1 MKRILLTLLI
11 ICFAIPAYAANDTET
26 NVLYFDTTVSASVTG
41 QISIIAIYWTSNEGV
56 NLDIAADD
64 DWLISDA
71 DGHKIAGKRAETD
84 GDDFGIVFPYP
95 VKVNGLTVTTM
106 DGGVCF
112 VYVQ

>member
-26 NVLYFDTTVSASVTG
+26 NVYYFDTTVGAAVTG
-41 QISIIAIYWTSNEGV
+41 LVSIIAIYWTSNEGS

-64 DWLISDA
+64 DWLISDS

-95 VKVNGLTVTTM
+95 LKVNGVTVTTM
-106 DGGVCF
+106 EGGVCF
-112 VYVQ
+112 IYVQ